1 MLEKQFITKT
11 FYRSLI
17 HDNDSRH
24 PIQIL
29 GELFAE
35 EEKKEFPDASE
46 IRFAQG
52 EVYFHNKDYEAA
64 IFKWENVHNE
74 LEQWAKKNIADAYLE
89 LAIYPEAERI
99 YQSINTE
106 SLTLRTEVLLQLFS
120 LYIQQEKYENAN
132 QMIKKTVKLNP
143 DYPNVTKL
151 ARSFFEKQ
159 EDWQS
164 ALELA
169 IQEGI
174 RTESLSWFEL
184 LKSYIKNGH
193 AKQQLPNFFL
203 DALTIARKNAPDLFE
218 QLAIA
223 LWNNYETEQEFF
235 HWLKVFNTYLKNLE
249 WEGEKYNYNFLSK
262 KYKETY
268 DKLMGGSYSLKNLTD
283 IIPDLLNAWIKIV
296 EKEEEI
302 LPSSAIFA
310 WNEMVP
316 DRFQSDALKIAE
328 KILFNAEANVDVLE
342 KSKELNIVI
351 DNWTDNRNLDHN
363 IRIQALSRQLLDFHH
378 QLTGVISFNHD
389 TKTKFLHHFLQE
401 EMIVR
406 NNREDAVSIYKNS
419 DEMKIIQYRE
429 YQEQELSLDQYIAT
443 IEQEKPAKICY
454 EVNVPNQLLEHHQL
468 VIVELP
474 ELARTSRLTDA
485 FIETIQILD
494 SLLFVVDVDHH
505 LSESGQKWLEMI
517 QQQFPH
523 LKIYFIEI
531 GTDADEETAHWLKSF
546 PDAEVFVY
554 DYTSEHRGKLA
565 DVLTTHWQQNKQ
577 LHQRMKNYLYLIQKK
592 IRNLFDQRM
601 KMKSQLE
608 ETIQSKQDL
617 SRRVNGAINQLEDLT
632 VEKMNMIR
640 KSFTLA
646 IEETRGE
653 LVNDIPVLLKDTA
666 KSITKKRD
674 FQRIHI
680 ELNDEMNRKIETY
693 LNEQCMPELL
703 SRIRDWLM
711 LSETEL
717 QEGKTFLDE
726 IAEGFNSMIGF
737 DRLQLPCDF
746 VILEDWERDINR
758 LTSGIN
764 YEPVNILLR
773 YTPKQVL
780 LKSAG
785 KVFGKFIQNKEVLVN
800 GFKQLIENGNY
811 GQLVENI
818 ADRFFT
824 PFHLIEQ
831 GIERDLRLFFKNAF
845 EELKGLAEETDKEI
859 NEKMME
865 LMEMKENPEAFRD
878 PLKIFEITRL
888 QYKYILEI
896 DEMAYSHVNL

>member
-11 FYRSLI
+11 YYRSLI
-17 HDNDSRH
+17 HENDSRH
-24 PIQIL
+24 PIEIL

-35 EEKKEFPDASE
+35 EEQKEFPDASE

-89 LAIYPEAERI
+89 LAIYPEAESI

-120 LYIQQEKYENAN
+120 LYIQQEKYQNAN
-132 QMIKKTVKLNP
+132 QMIKKMVKLNP

-174 RTESLSWFEL
+174 RTENLSWFEL
-184 LKSYIKNGH
+184 LKAYIKNGH
-193 AKQQLPNFFL
+193 AKQQLPNFFF
-203 DALTIARKNAPDLFE
+203 DALTVARKNAPDLFE
-218 QLAIA
+218 QLVIA
-223 LWNNYETEQEFF
+223 LWNNYESEQEFF
-235 HWLKVFNTYLKNLE
+235 QWLKAFNTYLKNLG
-249 WEGEKYNYNFLSK
+249 WEEEDYSYNFLSK

-268 DKLMGGSYSLKNLTD
+268 DELMGGSYSLKQLTNM
-283 IIPDLLNAWIKIV
+283 IPDLLNAWIKIV
-296 EKEEEI
+296 GKEEEV

-310 WNEMVP
+310 WNEIVP
-316 DRFQSDALKIAE
+316 DRFQADALKIAE
-328 KILFNAEANVDVLE
+328 KILFNAEVNVDVLE
-342 KSKELNIVI
+342 KSKDLNIVI
-351 DNWTDNRNLDHN
+351 DNWTDKHNLDHN

-389 TKTKFLHHFLQE
+389 TKTEFLNHFLQE
-401 EMIVR
+401 EMVVR
-406 NNREDAVSIYKNS
+406 NNREGAVSIYKNS

-429 YQEQELSLDQYIAT
+429 YQEQELSLDQYMVSM
-443 IEQEKPAKICY
+443 EREKPAKICY
-454 EVNVPNQLLEHHQL
+454 EVNVPNQLLERNQL

-474 ELARTSRLTDA
+474 ELNRASGLTDA
-485 FIETIQILD
+485 FIETMQILD
-494 SLLFVVDVDHH
+494 SLLVVVDVNQG
-505 LSESGQKWLEMI
+505 LPESRQKWIEMI
-517 QQQFPH
+517 QQQFPQ
-523 LKIYFIEI
+523 LKTYFIQV
-531 GTDADEETAHWLKSF
+531 GTDANEETKSY
-546 PDAEVFVY
+546 PGAEVFVY
-554 DYTSEHRGKLA
+554 DYTIEHREKLA
-565 DVLTTHWQQNKQ
+565 DFLTTDWQQNK
-577 LHQRMKNYLYLIQKK
+577 LVHQRMKKYLFLIQKK

-617 SRRVNGAINQLEDLT
+617 ARKVNGAINQLEDLT
-632 VEKMNMIR
+632 VEKINMIR
-640 KSFTLA
+640 KSFILA
-646 IEETRGE
+646 KEETRKE
-653 LVNDIPVLLKDTA
+653 LVNDIPVILKATA
-666 KSITKKRD
+666 KTITKKRD

-680 ELNDEMNRKIETY
+680 ELNDEMNKKIETY
-693 LNEQCMPELL
+693 LNEECMPKFL
-703 SRIRDWLM
+703 SRIRDWLV
-711 LSETEL
+711 LCETEL
-717 QEGKTFLDE
+717 KDGKTFLDE
-726 IAEGFNSMIGF
+726 IAEGFNSLIGF

-746 VILEDWERDINR
+746 MILEDWERDIDR
-758 LTSGIN
+758 LTSGVN

-773 YTPKQVL
+773 YTPRQVL

-785 KVFGKFIQNKEVLVN
+785 KVFGKIIQNKEMLVN
-800 GFKQLIENGNY
+800 GFKQLIETGNY
-811 GQLVENI
+811 GPIVETI

-859 NEKMME
+859 NEKTME
-865 LMEMKENPEAFRD
+865 LVEMKENPEAFRD

-896 DEMAYSHVNL
+896 DEMAYSQVNS